1 MKNIDDYSRIV
12 QLAYERGISD
22 IGQLSD
28 EEIKSL
34 NSAVKDGILT
44 KVRDF
49 RYPIPKT
56 RYVVGWNHMVEGID
70 K

>member
-12 QLAYERGISD
+12 RLAYESGISN

-28 EEIKSL
+28 EEARLL
-34 NSAVKDGILT
+34 NAAVKDGILM

-56 RYVVGWNHMVEGID
+56 RYVVGWNHIAEGID